1 MKVRD
6 FIKIY
11 GAIILFHLAV
21 VYRGDEGQMLWLSK
35 PLIISTLLFFA
46 FSKIREGKAFL
57 MPLIP
62 ALVFSLFGDVAL
74 MFQQSPA
81 FLIGMG
87 AFALAHISYSYWYLK
102 QGSGLKW
109 QAFILAL
116 LLSLGAMYLLL
127 QLVVLPEEL
136 SIPIYA
142 YFGLLSL
149 HFILSA
155 MAWQAQKIS
164 IWPLLGIALFI
175 FSDWWIAWSK
185 FGGGLDEHWHN
196 RFIIM
201 LTYGLAQGLI
211 LLGIIAKED

>member
-35 PLIISTLLFFA
+35 PLILVSLLLFA
-46 FSKIREGKAFL
+46 FSKIREGAGFL

-74 MFQQSPA
+74 MFQQGPA

-87 AFALAHISYSYWYLK
+87 AFALAHIAYSYWYLK
-102 QGSGLKW
+102 QGTGLKW
-109 QAFILAL
+109 QAFVIALVLAL
-116 LLSLGAMYLLL
+116 AAMYALL
-127 QLVVLPEEL
+127 QLVILPEEL
-136 SIPIYA
+136 SIPIYG

-185 FGGGLDEHWHN
+185 FGGALDEHWHN

-211 LLGIIAKED
+211 LLGIIARKA